1 LSGTETDV
9 SEAAKLVTLIVIPF
23 LFVKQKSR
31 MDVPFALICAT
42 SLTEGVNDWG
52 CLHAANK
59 DRTMSSVHILYFLIV
74 YYLIIIF
81 LHKVSTSECGIRP
94 IAH

>member
-1 LSGTETDV
+1 
-9 SEAAKLVTLIVIPF
+9 
-23 LFVKQKSR
+23 

-59 DRTMSSVHILYFLIV
+59 DRTMSSVHILYFLISYFFPYSV
-74 YYLIIIF
+74 GRQPIYF
-81 LHKVSTSECGIRP
+81 LKR
-94 IAH
+94 AAK